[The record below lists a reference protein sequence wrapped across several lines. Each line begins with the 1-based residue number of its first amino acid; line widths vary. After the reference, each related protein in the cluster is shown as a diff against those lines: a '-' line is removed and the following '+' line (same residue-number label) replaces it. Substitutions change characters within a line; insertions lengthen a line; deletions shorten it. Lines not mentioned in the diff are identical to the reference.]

1 MTKKSDQL
9 LRHWIIDG
17 RIILWFNISASS
29 FRNRKVFL
37 DELAEV
43 RLCGFA
49 LAFDRLRT
57 TLGIQQA
64 GSML

>member
-17 RIILWFNISASS
+17 RIILWFNISANS
-29 FRNRKVFL
+29 FRNRKVYL
-37 DELAEV
+37 DDLAEV

-49 LAFDRLRT
+49 LAFDRLAKS
-57 TLGIQQA
+57 LA
-64 GSML
+64 FNLNA